1 LGSCEGIRLKA
12 WAPVTAGVTLAVRV
26 SPRGGRNAVEG
37 LVADAD
43 GKPQLSIRVAAAP
56 VDGEA
61 NDAVEATLARW
72 LGIKARE
79 VEVTGGITTRSK
91 VVTIDGDP
99 VALMRRLQALTAVAA

>member
-1 LGSCEGIRLKA
+1 MKA
-12 WAPVTAGVTLAVRV
+12 WGPVSGGVTLAVRV

-43 GKPQLSIRVAAAP
+43 GRPQLSVRVAAAP

-72 LGIKARE
+72 LGVKPRD
-79 VEVTGGITTRSK
+79 VEVTGGVTTRSK

-99 VALMRRLQALTAVAA
+99 VALMRKLQTLTAAKVTA

>member
-1 LGSCEGIRLKA
+1 MKA
-12 WAPVTAGVTLAVRV
+12 WGPVAGGVTLSVRV

-37 LVADAD
+37 LVPDAD
-43 GKPQLSIRVAAAP
+43 GKPQLGVRVAAAP

-72 LGIKARE
+72 LGLKPRE
-79 VEVTGGITTRSK
+79 VEVTGGLTARSK

-99 VALMRRLQALTAVAA
+99 VALIRKLQTLTAAK

>member
-1 LGSCEGIRLKA
+1 MTG
-12 WAPVTAGVTLAVRV
+12 GVTLTVRV

-37 LVADAD
+37 LIADAE
-43 GKPQLSIRVAAAP
+43 GKPHLTVRVAAAP

-72 LGIKARE
+72 LGVKPRDVA
-79 VEVTGGITTRSK
+79 VTGGETTRSK

-99 VALMRRLQALTAVAA
+99 VALVRKLQSLTAAKVAA

>member
-1 LGSCEGIRLKA
+1 MKA
-12 WAPVTAGVTLAVRV
+12 WGLIAGGVTLAVRV

-37 LVADAD
+37 LVADAE
-43 GKPQLSIRVAAAP
+43 GKPQLSVRVAAAP

-72 LGIKARE
+72 LGVKPRE
-79 VEVTGGITTRSK
+79 VEVTGGLTTRSK

-99 VALMRRLQALTAVAA
+99 VALLRKLQALTAVKAEA

>member
-1 LGSCEGIRLKA
+1 MKA
-12 WAPVTAGVTLAVRV
+12 WCPVTGGVTLSVRV

-43 GKPQLSIRVAAAP
+43 GRPQLSVRVAAAP

-72 LGIKARE
+72 LGVKPRE
-79 VEVTGGITTRSK
+79 VEVTGGLTTRSK
-91 VVTIDGDP
+91 VVTVDGDP
-99 VALMRRLQALTAVAA
+99 VALVRKLQALTTKVPA

>member
-1 LGSCEGIRLKA
+1 MKA
-12 WAPVTAGVTLAVRV
+12 WCPVTGGVTLSVRV

-43 GKPQLSIRVAAAP
+43 GRPQLSVRVAAAP

-72 LGIKARE
+72 LGVKPRE
-79 VEVTGGITTRSK
+79 VEVTGGLTTRSK
-91 VVTIDGDP
+91 VVTVDGDP
-99 VALMRRLQALTAVAA
+99 VALIRKLQALTTKVPA

>member
-1 LGSCEGIRLKA
+1 MKA
-12 WAPVTAGVTLAVRV
+12 WGPVTGGVTLAVRV

-37 LVADAD
+37 LVAAAD
-43 GKPQLSIRVAAAP
+43 GSPQLGVRVAAAP

-72 LGIKARE
+72 LGVRPRE
-79 VEVTGGITTRSK
+79 VEVTGGLTTRSK

-99 VALMRRLQALTAVAA
+99 VALMRKLQVLTAVKEPT

>member
-1 LGSCEGIRLKA
+1 M
-12 WAPVTAGVTLAVRV
+12 TLSVRV

-37 LVADAD
+37 LVADAE
-43 GKPQLSIRVAAAP
+43 GKPQLGVRVAAAP

-72 LGIKARE
+72 LGVKPRE
-79 VEVTGGITTRSK
+79 VEVTGGETTRNK

-99 VALMRRLQALTAVAA
+99 VALIRRLQALTAVKEAT

>member
-1 LGSCEGIRLKA
+1 MKA
-12 WAPVTAGVTLAVRV
+12 WAPVTAGITLSVRV

-37 LVADAD
+37 LVADAE
-43 GKPQLSIRVAAAP
+43 GRPQLSVRLAAAP

-72 LGIKARE
+72 LGVKSHE

-99 VALMRRLQALTAVAA
+99 VALMRRLQALTAATAPA

>member
-1 LGSCEGIRLKA
+1 
-12 WAPVTAGVTLAVRV
+12 VTGGVTLSVRV

-43 GKPQLSIRVAAAP
+43 GRPQLSVRVAAAP

-72 LGIKARE
+72 LGVKPRE
-79 VEVTGGITTRSK
+79 VEVTGGLTTRSK
-91 VVTIDGDP
+91 VVTVDGDP
-99 VALMRRLQALTAVAA
+99 VALVRKLQALTTKVPA

>member
-1 LGSCEGIRLKA
+1 MKA
-12 WAPVTAGVTLAVRV
+12 WGPVSGGVTLSVRV

-37 LVADAD
+37 LAADAE
-43 GKPQLSIRVAAAP
+43 GKPQLTVRVAAAP

-72 LGIKARE
+72 LGVKASD
-79 VEVTGGITTRSK
+79 VEVTGGETTRSK

-99 VALMRRLQALTAVAA
+99 VALIRKLQTLTAAKGTS

>member
-1 LGSCEGIRLKA
+1 MKA
-12 WAPVTAGVTLAVRV
+12 WGPVVGGVTVTVRV

-37 LVADAD
+37 LVADAE
-43 GKPQLSIRVAAAP
+43 GKPQLAIRIAAAP

-72 LGIKARE
+72 LGVKPGD
-79 VEVTGGITTRSK
+79 VEVTEGETTRSK

-99 VALMRRLQALTAVAA
+99 VALIRKLQTLTAKVAA

>member
-1 LGSCEGIRLKA
+1 MKA
-12 WAPVTAGVTLAVRV
+12 WGPVSGGVTLAVHV

-37 LVADAD
+37 LVPDAE
-43 GKPQLSIRVAAAP
+43 GKPMLGVRVAAAP

-72 LGIKARE
+72 LGVKPRE
-79 VEVTGGITTRSK
+79 VEVTGGLTARSK

-99 VALMRRLQALTAVAA
+99 VQLMRKLQTLTATKVPAP